1 MACLNVSSLKKAM
14 RSQANTAA
22 ASNAK
27 PCDVSESL
35 LPVVKN
41 TGKYTILNDVYGTRL
56 LHSRRAGFLYIFRHQ
71 IDRACLC
78 GRLPCQRLI
87 MTNV

>member
-1 MACLNVSSLKKAM
+1 M
-14 RSQANTAA
+14 RSPANTAA

-41 TGKYTILNDVYGTRL
+41 TGKNIILNDVYGTRL
-56 LHSRRAGFLYIFRHQ
+56 LHSTRAGFLYIFQHQ
-71 IDRACLC
+71 IDSARLC
-78 GRLPCQRLI
+78 GRLPCQRPI